1 MRYHVALTLA
11 LIAAPVR
18 PAFADMSEYRRL
30 LEQNALGVVTRT
42 RDDGTLEQTFD
53 MGEGVKVTC
62 DPDGCMGLDWSENGA
77 VGCAF
82 SIMAWVQA
90 TAQTCKL
97 PLPEDRLIKL
107 ERMTDLT
114 AEFIAANSL
123 PRQSIASVLSDANDS
138 LETYR
143 QEIALNPDICARDA
157 EVIMQMAEAMTSPE
171 GIAAN
176 AQSLSRPRLPVMN
189 PCL

>member
-1 MRYHVALTLA
+1 MRYHVAVTLA
-11 LIAAPVR
+11 LLSAPVG

-30 LEQNALGVVTRT
+30 LEENAVSVITET
-42 RDDGTLEQTFD
+42 RDDGTVEQTFD
-53 MGEGVKVTC
+53 MGEGVEVTC
-62 DPDGCMGLDWSENGA
+62 DQDGCMGFDWSEDGA

-82 SIMAWVQA
+82 SIMLLVQA
-90 TAQTCKL
+90 TAQACEL
-97 PLPEDRLIKL
+97 PLPEDRLIEL

-123 PRQSIASVLSDANDS
+123 PRQSVESVRLDVTEF
-138 LETYR
+138 LKGYR
-143 QEIALNPDICARDA
+143 QETALNPEVCTRDA
-157 EVIMQMAEAMTSPE
+157 EVIMQMAEGMTSPE

-176 AQSLSRPRLPVMN
+176 AHSLSRPRLPVMN

>member
-11 LIAAPVR
+11 LLAAPVR
-18 PAFADMSEYRRL
+18 PAFADMSDHRLL

-42 RDDGTLEQTFD
+42 RDDGTVEQTFD

-82 SIMAWVQA
+82 SVMVWVQA
-90 TAQTCKL
+90 TAQTCKH
-97 PLPEDRLIKL
+97 PLPEDRLIEL

-138 LETYR
+138 MEAYR

-157 EVIMQMAEAMTSPE
+157 EVIMQMAEEVTSPE